1 MKVHVVVKLSCQS
14 KEEAM
19 GLPQTHAQAQAQF
32 EHMRAQG
39 VFGPPEHAEVRFL
52 LVPGVWD
59 RG

>member
-1 MKVHVVVKLSCQS
+1 MKVRVVVKLRCES

-19 GLPQTHAQAQAQF
+19 GLPQTHTQAQAQF

-39 VFGPPEHAEVRFL
+39 VFGPPEHAEVLFL